1 MQEYSKETLL
11 ICTAYNLQPEN
22 VLFAYLIAAGANIS
36 DSYRITH
43 NIKSKVNCEESA
55 QQAEILLKKQPG
67 IKVLINRIKTG
78 KTRKYIEENN
88 QENSNT
94 KELNESEK
102 NGFKTRAGLVD
113 KIITQVDTTTG
124 KDRINALV
132 TLAKL
137 QNLDQPEETEETEKR
152 TYFLPWVSN
161 CKTCKLMQVF
171 RNLSVK

>member
-11 ICTAYNLQPEN
+11 ICAAYNLQPEN
-22 VLFAYLIAAGANIS
+22 VLFSYLIAAGANIA

-43 NIKSKVNCEESA
+43 NIKASVNCDECE
-55 QQAEILLKKQPG
+55 QQAEILMKKQPG

-78 KTRKYIEENN
+78 KARKYLEESKEENN
-88 QENSNT
+88 IN

-102 NGFKTRAGLVD
+102 NEFKTRAGLVD

-137 QNLDQPEETEETEKR
+137 QNLDQPEETEESEKR
-152 TYFLPWVSN
+152 TYFLPWVSHCN
-161 CKTCKLMQVF
+161 TCKLMQVF
-171 RNLSVK
+171 RNLGVK